1 MLSSI
6 VRAAVSVLVAALT
19 GFGVPKGGG
28 IPRDVQ
34 TICYWFVSC
43 FLRSV
48 AAVHMCLA
56 AALVLLA
63 AIAVTHFPHRH
74 ESHQLVEVCKGTS
87 NALLM
92 LRHL

>member
-19 GFGVPKGGG
+19 GFGAPEGGG

-43 FLRSV
+43 FLCSV

-63 AIAVTHFPHRH
+63 AIAVTHFPYRH
-74 ESHQLVEVCKGTS
+74 ESHLLDEVCKGTS
-87 NALLM
+87 NAVLM